1 MTRHC
6 RETPKCVIECREVS
20 ITLLF
25 VGIDSEELNLIF
37 VIVRGGLR
45 VESNPALCGHLNGD
59 VGTFAALNFGN
70 KSLSLAVF
78 TFISSCSCIAYLGLL
93 ILLSEITCLDLAPE
107 FIMLPTCYSRSFCL
121 YLVEIVLE

>member
-1 MTRHC
+1 MTRRC

-20 ITLLF
+20 IILLF

-70 KSLSLAVF
+70 KSLSLV
-78 TFISSCSCIAYLGLL
+78 SCSIYFHKFLFLYCLSRVAYL
-93 ILLSEITCLDLAPE
+93 A
-107 FIMLPTCYSRSFCL
+107 
-121 YLVEIVLE
+121 